1 MKLDDLDDK
10 LVPRAAEKL
19 RDLLDRTGDGRSK
32 VTGALLEPSPR
43 SPLRRLDDRYASS
56 GPLALL
62 RDVPQLGL
70 LLVAAVFLAGAAV
83 ALARS
88 GGQQRQA
95 TAQQQIDATTPT
107 ALGPE
112 IGTSVAA
119 YVDGVR
125 KRAVL
130 VSQTSPGTTYTAYVT
145 FSKYLTPE
153 QVRAALGEL
162 QVNKVVVHAKLPV
175 ADVLPVAVTDL
186 VPDAKKLFADLARKK
201 ATEAKE
207 FTSLASSITGQSKDE
222 QQFKAFYTS
231 AAVQAARERK
241 VYSGSCA
248 CLIAALVRG
257 TAAELAALP
266 AVSGIRA
273 VELGGRVADD
283 SLLIRP
289 LAPEQTG
296 TVTKIATPTGGN
308 GA

>member
-1 MKLDDLDDK
+1 MKLDDLDSK
-10 LVPRAAEKL
+10 LVPKAAEKL
-19 RDLLDRTGDGRSK
+19 RDLLDRTGEGRSK

-70 LLVAAVFLAGAAV
+70 LLVAAVFLAGAGV

-88 GGQQRQA
+88 GGAQRQA
-95 TAQQQIDATTPT
+95 TAQQQIDATAPS

-112 IGTSVAA
+112 IGQSIDT
-119 YVDGVR
+119 YVDTAR

-130 VSQTSPGTTYTAYVT
+130 VSQTSPGTTYTAFVS
-145 FSKYLTPE
+145 FSRYLTAE
-153 QVRAALGEL
+153 QARAALGEL
-162 QVNKVVVHAKLPV
+162 QVTKVLVHPQLPV
-175 ADVLPVAVTDL
+175 ADLLPVTVTDL
-186 VPDAKKLFADLARKK
+186 VPDLTKLYADLAKKK
-201 ATEAKE
+201 AEEAKE
-207 FTSLASSITGQSKDE
+207 FTTLSASITGQSKDE
-222 QQFKAFYTS
+222 LQFKAFYTS
-231 AAVQAARERK
+231 AAQQATREAKAYRA
-241 VYSGSCA
+241 SCP
-248 CLIAALVRG
+248 CLIGALVRG

-273 VELGGRVADD
+273 VELGGRESDD
-283 SLLIRP
+283 SLLVRP

-296 TVTKIATPTGGN
+296 TVRKIATPTGGN